1 MMTNIE
7 YTVSL
12 HVTVSFQT
20 DATNLRYIWNVGVN
34 CREDRTFSPQ
44 GKHSIHSNLLIT
56 SPLLSSHLYKKV
68 TIFLFCHRK
77 FHMN

>member
-20 DATNLRYIWNVGVN
+20 DATNLDIFGIS
-34 CREDRTFSPQ
+34 E
-44 GKHSIHSNLLIT
+44 LIE
-56 SPLLSSHLYKKV
+56 KKEH
-68 TIFLFCHRK
+68 FHRK
-77 FHMN
+77 GNILYSQTCS

>member
-1 MMTNIE
+1 MTNIE

-20 DATNLRYIWNVGVN
+20 DETNLDIFGISELIEKKEHFHR
-34 CREDRTFSPQ
+34 
-44 GKHSIHSNLLIT
+44 KSNLLIR

-68 TIFLFCHRK
+68 TIFLSCHRK